1 VAVCREAP
9 IPLCD
14 DNERIVFSF
23 GKLDSQ
29 GLMCPSLGFVE
40 FRCRFSW
47 GMMEGLL
54 AGFVLFSVLRLL
66 MMPRSSSFF
75 QVMCIIPSAQYP
87 RVLWLF
93 FFLAASS
100 NSKRKSVKWRLKI
113 VSAG

>member
-1 VAVCREAP
+1 
-9 IPLCD
+9 
-14 DNERIVFSF
+14 
-23 GKLDSQ
+23 
-29 GLMCPSLGFVE
+29 
-40 FRCRFSW
+40 
-47 GMMEGLL
+47 
-54 AGFVLFSVLRLL
+54 